1 VLERNQ
7 RGEWELSCGELDPCG
22 ERRWKGEW
30 ELNQGKPDLHVKKRT
45 LPTCEEE
52 MEGGVEIELRGIQP
66 TCEREIEEGGETREV
81 IGNAFT
87 GI

>member
-7 RGEWELSCGELDPCG
+7 RGEWELSRGELDPCV

-52 MEGGVEIELRGIQP
+52 RGSGNQVEGNSTHV
-66 TCEREIEEGGETREV
+66 
-81 IGNAFT
+81 
-87 GI
+87 